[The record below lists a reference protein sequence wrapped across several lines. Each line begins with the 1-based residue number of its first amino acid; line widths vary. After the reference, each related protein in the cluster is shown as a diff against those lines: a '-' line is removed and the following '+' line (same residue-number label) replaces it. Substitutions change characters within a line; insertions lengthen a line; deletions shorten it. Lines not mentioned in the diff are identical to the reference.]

1 MRSGAGWGAGET
13 IVDTPFNEEN
23 PDTDGV
29 SVVYDADR
37 GTGPDIYFQ
46 PLSGGTETQL
56 QLAGQQ
62 VNPYISSGVI
72 AFESRATDGD
82 PADIYVYV
90 MATNT
95 LLQVTNSPTVDD
107 TLKDVTVAC
116 CQIPFQVNSG
126 YLLLPLRVSSN

>member
-1 MRSGAGWGAGET
+1 MVWHLCVGSNCGILRSVKSGAGWGAGES

-62 VNPYISSGVI
+62 VTR
-72 AFESRATDGD
+72 ASRA
-82 PADIYVYV
+82 AS
-90 MATNT
+90 
-95 LLQVTNSPTVDD
+95 SP
-107 TLKDVTVAC
+107 
-116 CQIPFQVNSG
+116 S
-126 YLLLPLRVSSN
+126 RVGRPMETPQTSTSM